1 MDTYGNVRTD
11 EFSSNVW
18 KQIIKFLRDEYQHR
32 DKTKNVGLSD
42 HTILTILKKIRAV
55 KNHLD
60 NKYIF
65 HYDMDNLKFT
75 AKKKSF
81 DTLTDDELKRF
92 FNVPTDRGTNRGT
105 CVRKQ
110 WFFKIQYY
118 GCFRISEVYKNL
130 RINPTDKKSPLK
142 TPREIWQ
149 NEVYD
154 SKDAKGNKIKVWKC
168 YHAKDKY
175 GNGTK
180 NIPIHHKLAECLF
193 GSLENAERDIFPD
206 TLEANGIPVHD
217 LFLENTQLRF
227 MKSRLKELGIKKE
240 IASHEIRKSFLTNYR
255 KKLIKN
261 NDLMQ
266 FSGHASE
273 AAFIEYINKKDKYI
287 PTEVD
292 LEE

>member
-1 MDTYGNVRTD
+1 MV
-11 EFSSNVW
+11 
-18 KQIIKFLRDEYQHR
+18 KFLRDEYQHR
-32 DKTKNVGLSD
+32 DNTKNVGLSD

-55 KNHLD
+55 KNHLE

-75 AKKKSF
+75 AQKKSF
-81 DTLTDDELKRF
+81 DTLTGEELERF
-92 FNVPTDRGTNRGT
+92 FDVPTDPIGSRGTSI
-105 CVRKQ
+105 RKQ

-130 RINPTDKKSPLK
+130 RINPTDKNSPLK
-142 TPREIWQ
+142 TPRQIWQ
-149 NEVYD
+149 NEVYT
-154 SKDAKGNKIKVWKC
+154 SKDANGNKIRIWKC

-180 NIPIHHKLAECLF
+180 NIPIHDKLAECLF
-193 GSLENAERDIFPD
+193 GSIENAEQDIFPE
-206 TLEANGIPVHD
+206 TLEADGIPVHD

-240 IASHEIRKSFLTNYR
+240 IASHEIRKSFITNQL
-255 KKLIKN
+255 KKGVQKR
-261 NDLMQ
+261 DLMQ
-266 FSGHASE
+266 YSGHESE
-273 AAFIEYINKKDKYI
+273 DTFNLYINVKDNYI

-292 LEE
+292 LRG